1 MTQRVEDL
9 RSERTG
15 RRRAVAFGAALAG
28 GALAMGS
35 IAYACTPIVGYMEV
49 QQYNPNT
56 QSVTGTASKTVGGG
70 SGSMNFCG
78 NSGSIKGG
86 AEAHQDQ
93 GHLIKITLAPGD
105 CPPAFYGHPSVNR
118 LGKDDEATTGVINF
132 HPAVFDIA
140 SDGSY
145 SYAHTGPNDC
155 MTDKDNPGVIPGG
168 DIAIVDGVGTAI
180 VPVPPALAESTQS
193 MSAGV
198 CVDAYWVADSR
209 TELNRG
215 LSMAPLFV
223 L

>member
-35 IAYACTPIVGYMEV
+35 IAYACTPLVGYMEV
-49 QQYNPNT
+49 QAYNAST
-56 QSVTGTASKTVGGG
+56 QKVTGTASTTMGGG
-70 SGSMNFCG
+70 AGSMNFCG

-86 AEAHQDQ
+86 AQAGRSD
-93 GHLIKITLAPGD
+93 LIKITLAPGD
-105 CPPAFYGHPSVNR
+105 CPPAPYGAPDVNR

-132 HPAVFDIA
+132 HPKVFKID
-140 SDGSY
+140 SNGSY
-145 SYAHTGPNDC
+145 SYTHDGSNDC
-155 MTDKDNPGVIPGG
+155 MTAHDKPEVIPGG

-180 VPVPPALAESTQS
+180 VPVPPTLAKSTS
-193 MSAGV
+193 LMSAGV